1 MRQGDL
7 LITRF
12 AIARTE
18 KAGRDAD
25 LFSCAER
32 GRLRAKSF
40 IWRSTN
46 KCRGTVE
53 VPEQLK
59 SPFVVGAGNDA
70 NEHVRRIS
78 MLNRFMI
85 SVAAVALVAGAG
97 LANAQD
103 KGRDTGGGSQ
113 QMQHSQPSGG
123 AAERGGSMGRDSMSH
138 DKGTV
143 GQSGGS
149 DTMKSGRA
157 SEDKSGTM
165 NKNAADD
172 KSGATKGQR
181 TDDRAQG
188 QMDKSQQDKSK
199 SMSQDTSKSG
209 AKDQKDMKAEG
220 SKSGTSTNNAETQKG
235 TGTSTNQNAQG
246 QTGTSSTQ
254 NAQGQSSTTV
264 GQAGAAAKL
273 STEQRTQITSVIREQ
288 RVAPVTNVN
297 FSIAVGTRIPREG
310 ITLHALP
317 SRVVTIYP
325 EWRTYKYVLVRDEI
339 VIINPDTY
347 EIVAVLNV

>member
-1 MRQGDL
+1 L
-7 LITRF
+7 LIARCRITENIEGRQKSRPFSF
-12 AIARTE
+12 AE
-18 KAGRDAD
+18 GWP
-25 LFSCAER
+25 
-32 GRLRAKSF
+32 LRAKSF

-46 KCRGTVE
+46 KCRGTAE

-85 SVAAVALVAGAG
+85 SVAAAALVAGTG
-97 LANAQD
+97 LANAQGTM
-103 KGRDTGGGSQ
+103 GRDSGGGAGGA
-113 QMQHSQPSGG
+113 QMQQSQPSGG
-123 AAERGGSMGRDSMSH
+123 GADRGGSMGRDSMSH

-157 SEDKSGTM
+157 SEDKSGAT

-172 KSGATKGQR
+172 KSGTKGQR

-188 QMDKSQQDKSK
+188 QTDKSQQDKSK

-209 AKDQKDMKAEG
+209 SKDQKDMKAEG
-220 SKSGTSTNNAETQKG
+220 SKSGASTNNAETRQG
-235 TGTSTNQNAQG
+235 TGASTNQNAQG
-246 QTGTSSTQ
+246 QGS
-254 NAQGQSSTTV
+254 SSTTV

-297 FSIAVGTRIPREG
+297 FSISVGTRIPREG
-310 ITLHALP
+310 ITLHSLP

-325 EWRTYKYVLVRDEI
+325 EWRSYKYVLVREEI

>member
-1 MRQGDL
+1 
-7 LITRF
+7 
-12 AIARTE
+12 
-18 KAGRDAD
+18 
-25 LFSCAER
+25 
-32 GRLRAKSF
+32 
-40 IWRSTN
+40 
-46 KCRGTVE
+46 
-53 VPEQLK
+53 
-59 SPFVVGAGNDA
+59 
-70 NEHVRRIS
+70 

-85 SVAAVALVAGAG
+85 SVAAVALVAGTG
-97 LANAQD
+97 LANAQGNM
-103 KGRDTGGGSQ
+103 GRDSGGGAGGA

-123 AAERGGSMGRDSMSH
+123 AAERGGSMSQ

-143 GQSGGS
+143 GQAGGS
-149 DTMKSGRA
+149 GTMK
-157 SEDKSGTM
+157 SEDKSGAMKDERSSGGAM
-165 NKNAADD
+165 NKNAAED
-172 KSGATKGQR
+172 KSGTTKGQR

-220 SKSGTSTNNAETQKG
+220 SKSGTSTTETRQG
-235 TGTSTNQNAQG
+235 TGTTSTNQNAQG
-246 QTGTSSTQ
+246 QTGTSTNQ

-297 FSIAVGTRIPREG
+297 FSISVGTRIPREG

-317 SRVVTIYP
+317 SRVVSIYP
-325 EWRTYKYVLVRDEI
+325 EWRSYKYVLVREEI
-339 VIINPDTY
+339 VIIDPDTY